1 MKRPIPTQDLLESV
15 VITLRP
21 APEGWSWI
29 TDQIIADTGRI
40 HNEDH
45 AHLLDAHIRVVWA
58 LSSAAEIVRM
68 AKRCDISTGD
78 PSRTL
83 AYSRATGAC

>member
-1 MKRPIPTQDLLESV
+1 MKRPKPTQDLLESV

-21 APEGWSWI
+21 APEVWSWI
-29 TDQIIADTGRI
+29 TDQILADTGRI

-45 AHLLDAHIRVVWA
+45 VHLLDVHIRVVWA

-68 AKRCDISTGD
+68 AKRCDVSTGG
-78 PSRTL
+78 PARTL
-83 AYSRATGAC
+83 AYSRATCAC